1 MKQISEQKN
10 TQYFKVGFAEKYYTL
25 WSVTEHE
32 NVTSYSFVKNI
43 SMSRENVE
51 RQYPGVD
58 FDENLRGKHGSF
70 SVSRNEPKSSGVE
83 RYSVPQFVPTEGQV
97 SVEHLRISYLS
108 MRTAKNGRMYVQAEG
123 INLDRPADFYYII
136 SDFDG
141 NVLSDVKVGD
151 IINVKGTVSFFH
163 DFTYYIN
170 DVIVEGKS
178 EQRKCF
184 NDNEKIDVEMTVI
197 SSNNSYV
204 LLEDNNKR
212 RAFIKLFQKQFRS
225 DKIVEKYADCRDDFN
240 VGNRLRVRATTK
252 NVDGFYQLNY
262 LKYDVL
268 ERATVNNERS
278 VQFIHVK
285 FNQVSGSGRNKS
297 NVVKEYIFNVEE
309 ADKLV
314 NFIYGIYTECGGRY
328 RFENIDEVKSDIR
341 KHIDKSIEDDFDRHC
356 KEISFRDT
364 QHTTEYIFRITCVMS
379 R

>member
-32 NVTSYSFVKNI
+32 NVTTYSFVKNI

-58 FDENLRGKHGSF
+58 FDENLRGKYGSF
-70 SVSRNEPKSSGVE
+70 SVSRNEPKSCGIE
-83 RYSVPQFVPTEGQV
+83 RYSIPQFVPVEGQV

-108 MRTAKNGRMYVQAEG
+108 LRTAKNGRLYLQAEG
-123 INLDRPADFYYII
+123 INLDRPADFNYII

-141 NVLSDVKVGD
+141 NTLTDVRVGD
-151 IINVKGTVSFFH
+151 VISVNGSVNFFH
-163 DFTYYIN
+163 NFTYYLCVN
-170 DVIVEGKS
+170 D
-178 EQRKCF
+178 EQKPEQLHF
-184 NDNEKIDVEMTVI
+184 DDNEKIDVEMTVI

-204 LLEDNNKR
+204 LLEDDNKR

-268 ERATVNNERS
+268 ERATVKNERN
-278 VQFIHVK
+278 VQFMHVK
-285 FNQVSGSGRNKS
+285 LNQVSGSGRNKS
-297 NVVKEYIFNVEE
+297 NVINEYIFNVEE

-328 RFENIDEVKSDIR
+328 RFENIDELKSDIR
-341 KHIDKSIEDDFDRHC
+341 KHIDKSIEENFDRNS
-356 KEISFRDT
+356 KEISFRDAH
-364 QHTTEYIFRITCVMS
+364 HTTEYIFRITCVMT